1 LFAAVLLETNLPVE
15 SLVVISPPLVTV
27 IVPPSAVLLVTA
39 ENCAELEPELPPPE
53 LLLLDD
59 VLLSLLE
66 TAFL

>member
-1 LFAAVLLETNLPVE
+1 
-15 SLVVISPPLVTV
+15 V
-27 IVPPSAVLLVTA
+27 IVPPSAVFLVTA

>member
-1 LFAAVLLETNLPVE
+1 
-15 SLVVISPPLVTV
+15 V

-39 ENCAELEPELPPPE
+39 ENCAELEPELLELELPPE

-59 VLLSLLE
+59 VLLSLFV